1 MERAPKQEQE
11 PAAETVSEVGP
22 NVLRMQLP
30 IRMPGLGH
38 VNCYALL
45 DEDGAAIV
53 DPGVPGPSSWRA
65 LTHRLRGAG
74 LRIRDVHTVIVTHS
88 HPDHF
93 GGAGRLAQEAQA
105 ELVSHASFRTW
116 STGSDSEPCTND
128 SPGGRGD
135 ETGGDGDE
143 KSPESSGPNPWGEPV
158 PWGGRKFK
166 PPWRQRLAFRIMR
179 TRLVP
184 GFVSPRPTRRV
195 RDGDVLRLAG
205 REWVAVHSPGHTL
218 DHICLYDPER
228 NVLLSGDHVL
238 PTITPHVAGIG
249 SGRDPLA
256 DFVASLDKVAALGEV
271 TDVLPAHGHPF
282 GDLTGRIA
290 AIKAHH
296 VERLDRVRAIA
307 AALGPATVS
316 DFSHELFRR
325 DRWGHMA
332 ESETYAH
339 LEHLRLAGEAHR
351 YEGSDGL
358 VYVIESEA
366 HSSTPA

>member
-11 PAAETVSEVGP
+11 PAAETVTEVAP

-45 DEDGAAIV
+45 DERGAAIV

-65 LTHRLRGAG
+65 LNDRLGAAG
-74 LRIRDVHTVIVTHS
+74 LRVRDVHTVIVTHS

-93 GGAGRLAQEAQA
+93 GGSGRLAQEAGA
-105 ELVSHASFRTW
+105 ELVAHASFSTW
-116 STGSDSEPCTND
+116 TSQADSEPCTDD
-128 SPGGRGD
+128 SP
-135 ETGGDGDE
+135 
-143 KSPESSGPNPWGEPV
+143 PANPWGEPV
-158 PWGGRKFK
+158 PWGGKRFK
-166 PPWRQRLAFRIMR
+166 PPLRQRLGYRIMSS
-179 TRLVP
+179 RLVP
-184 GFVSPRPTRRV
+184 GYVSPRPSRRV
-195 RDGDVLRLAG
+195 RDGEVLRLAG

-218 DHICLYDPER
+218 DHLCLYDAEQ

-249 SGRDPLA
+249 SGRDPLS
-256 DFVASLDKVAALGEV
+256 DFVASLDKVGALGEV
-271 TDVLPAHGHPF
+271 RNVLPAHGHPF
-282 GDLTGRIA
+282 GDLAARIE
-290 AIKAHH
+290 AIKVHH

-307 AALGPATVS
+307 AALGPATVT

-325 DRWGHMA
+325 ERWGHMA

-351 YEGSDGL
+351 YEDGDGL
-358 VYVIESEA
+358 VYVIESDTHTTA
-366 HSSTPA
+366 PA

>member
-11 PAAETVSEVGP
+11 PADDAVTEVAP

-45 DEDGAAIV
+45 DERGAAVV

-65 LTHRLRGAG
+65 LNDRLGAAG
-74 LRIRDVHTVIVTHS
+74 LRTRDVHTVVVTHS

-93 GGAGRLAQEAQA
+93 GGSGRLAQEAEA
-105 ELVSHASFRTW
+105 ELVAHASFRTW
-116 STGSDSEPCTND
+116 STRSDSEPCTDD
-128 SPGGRGD
+128 SPGGSGD
-135 ETGGDGDE
+135 ATEAE
-143 KSPESSGPNPWGEPV
+143 GPNPWGEPV

-184 GFVSPRPTRRV
+184 AYVSPRPTRRV
-195 RDGDVLRLAG
+195 RDGDVLTLAG

-228 NVLLSGDHVL
+228 HVLLSGDHVL

-256 DFVASLDKVAALGEV
+256 DFVVSLDKVAALGEV

-282 GDLTGRIA
+282 GDLAGRIA

-307 AALGPATVS
+307 AALGPATVT

-325 DRWGHMA
+325 ERWGHMA
-332 ESETYAH
+332 ESETFAH
-339 LEHLRLAGEAHR
+339 LEHLRLTGEAHR
-351 YEGSDGL
+351 YESDDEL
-358 VYVIESEA
+358 VYVIESDA
-366 HSSTPA
+366 HSTAPA

>member
-65 LTHRLRGAG
+65 LTHRLRAAG

>member
-11 PAAETVSEVGP
+11 PAAETVTEVAP

-38 VNCYALL
+38 VNCYALV
-45 DEDGAAIV
+45 DERGAAIV

-65 LTHRLRGAG
+65 LTHRLRAAG
-74 LRIRDVHTVIVTHS
+74 LRIKDVHTVIVTHS

-93 GGAGRLAQEAQA
+93 GGAGRLAQDAGA

-116 STGSDSEPCTND
+116 SSGPDPEPCIDDTAADGHERRPED
-128 SPGGRGD
+128 SGR
-135 ETGGDGDE
+135 
-143 KSPESSGPNPWGEPV
+143 NPWGDPV

-179 TRLVP
+179 TGLVP
-184 GFVSPRPTRRV
+184 GYVSPRPTRRV
-195 RDGDVLRLAG
+195 RDGDVLALAG

-228 NVLLSGDHVL
+228 TVLLSGDHVL

-256 DFVASLDKVAALGEV
+256 DFVASLDKVAALGEI

-282 GDLTGRIA
+282 GDLAGRIA

-307 AALGPATVS
+307 AALGPATVTG
-316 DFSHELFRR
+316 FSHELFRR
-325 DRWGHMA
+325 ERWGHMA
-332 ESETYAH
+332 ESETFAH

-351 YEGSDGL
+351 YEGRDGL
-358 VYVIESEA
+358 VYVIESET
-366 HSSTPA
+366 HSTAPA

>member
-1 MERAPKQEQE
+1 MERARKQEQE
-11 PAAETVSEVGP
+11 PAAETVSEVAP

-45 DEDGAAIV
+45 DERGAAVV

-65 LTHRLRGAG
+65 LNDRLRAAE

-93 GGAGRLAQEAQA
+93 GGSGRLAQEADA
-105 ELVSHASFRTW
+105 ELVAHASFRTW
-116 STGSDSEPCTND
+116 SSGSDSEPCADETD
-128 SPGGRGD
+128 GPGGNEHREG
-135 ETGGDGDE
+135 
-143 KSPESSGPNPWGEPV
+143 SNPWGEPV

-166 PPWRQRLAFRIMR
+166 PPWRQRLAYRIMS
-179 TRLVP
+179 TRFVP

-195 RDGDVLRLAG
+195 SDGDVLRLAG

-218 DHICLYDPER
+218 DHLCLYDPER

-238 PTITPHVAGIG
+238 PTITPHVAGVG
-249 SGRDPLA
+249 SGCDPLA

-282 GDLTGRIA
+282 GDLGARIA

-296 VERLDRVRAIA
+296 VERLVRVRAIA
-307 AALGPATVS
+307 AALGPATVT

-325 DRWGHMA
+325 ERWGHMA

-339 LEHLRLAGEAHR
+339 LEHLRLAGEAHC
-351 YEGSDGL
+351 YKSGDEL
-358 VYVIESEA
+358 VYVIESDA
-366 HSSTPA
+366 HSATPA

>member
-1 MERAPKQEQE
+1 
-11 PAAETVSEVGP
+11 
-22 NVLRMQLP
+22 MQLP

-45 DEDGAAIV
+45 DERGAAIV

-65 LTHRLRGAG
+65 LTHRLRAAG
-74 LRIRDVHTVIVTHS
+74 LRISDVHTVIVTHS

-93 GGAGRLAQEAQA
+93 GGSGRLADEAGA

-116 STGSDSEPCTND
+116 SSGSDSEPCTD
-128 SPGGRGD
+128 DGPGGRREEDDGP
-135 ETGGDGDE
+135 GGRREEDDGPGGRREEEEAEAD
-143 KSPESSGPNPWGEPV
+143 SANPWGEPV

-166 PPWRQRLAFRIMR
+166 PPWRQRLAFRIMS
-179 TRLVP
+179 TRFVP
-184 GFVSPRPTRRV
+184 GYVSPRPTRRV
-195 RDGDVLRLAG
+195 RDGDVLQLAG

-238 PTITPHVAGIG
+238 PTITPHVAGVG

-282 GDLTGRIA
+282 GDLAGRIA

-307 AALGPATVS
+307 AALGPATVT

-325 DRWGHMA
+325 ERWGHMA

-358 VYVIESEA
+358 VYVIESDA
-366 HSSTPA
+366 HSTAPA

>member
-1 MERAPKQEQE
+1 MERARKQEQE
-11 PAAETVSEVGP
+11 PAAETVSEVAP

-30 IRMPGLGH
+30 ISMPGLGH
-38 VNCYALL
+38 VNCYALV
-45 DEDGAAIV
+45 DERGAAVI

-65 LTHRLRGAG
+65 LQRRLQAAE
-74 LRIRDVHTVIVTHS
+74 LRISDVHTVIVTHS

-93 GGAGRLAQEAQA
+93 GGAGRLAQEAGA

-116 STGSDSEPCTND
+116 STRSESEPCTD
-128 SPGGRGD
+128 DGPGVHRD
-135 ETGGDGDE
+135 ETDTDGNEQTSDD
-143 KSPESSGPNPWGEPV
+143 SGPNPWGEPV
-158 PWGGRKFK
+158 PWGGKKFK
-166 PPWRQRLAFRIMR
+166 PPWRQRLAFRIMS

-184 GFVSPRPTRRV
+184 GFVAPRPTRRV

-218 DHICLYDPER
+218 DHICLFDPER
-228 NVLLSGDHVL
+228 GVLLSGDHVL

-271 TDVLPAHGHPF
+271 TDVLPAHGHPV
-282 GDLTGRIA
+282 GDLAGRIA

-296 VERLDRVRAIA
+296 VERLERVRAIA
-307 AALGPATVS
+307 AALGPATVA

-325 DRWGHMA
+325 ERWGHMA

-339 LEHLRLAGEAHR
+339 LEHLRLTGEAHR
-351 YEGSDGL
+351 YEGRDGL

-366 HSSTPA
+366 HSTASA

>member
-1 MERAPKQEQE
+1 MERARKQEQE
-11 PAAETVSEVGP
+11 PAAETVSEVAP

-45 DEDGAAIV
+45 DEHGAAIV

-65 LTHRLRGAG
+65 LTHRLRAAG

-93 GGAGRLAQEAQA
+93 GGAGRLAQDAEA
-105 ELVSHASFRTW
+105 ELVSHASFHTW
-116 STGSDSEPCTND
+116 SSGSDSEPCTD
-128 SPGGRGD
+128 DTDGHAPGEGVQD
-135 ETGGDGDE
+135 A
-143 KSPESSGPNPWGEPV
+143 PPNPWGEPV

-166 PPWRQRLAFRIMR
+166 PPLRQRLAFRIMR

-195 RDGDVLRLAG
+195 HDGDVLRLAG

-282 GDLTGRIA
+282 GDLAGRIA

-339 LEHLRLAGEAHR
+339 LEHLRLAGEAHC

-358 VYVIESEA
+358 VYVIESDA
-366 HSSTPA
+366 HSTAPA

>member
-1 MERAPKQEQE
+1 MERALKQEQE
-11 PAAETVSEVGP
+11 PAAETVTEVAP

-30 IRMPGLGH
+30 IHMPGLGH
-38 VNCYALL
+38 VNCYALV
-45 DEDGAAIV
+45 DERGAAIV

-65 LTHRLRGAG
+65 LTHRLRTAG

-93 GGAGRLAQEAQA
+93 GGSGRLAHDAGA

-116 STGSDSEPCTND
+116 SSGTDSEPCTD
-128 SPGGRGD
+128 DD
-135 ETGGDGDE
+135 EQ
-143 KSPESSGPNPWGEPV
+143 NPWGEPV

-184 GFVSPRPTRRV
+184 GYVSPRPTRRV
-195 RDGDVLRLAG
+195 RDGDVLALAG

-271 TDVLPAHGHPF
+271 TDVLPAHGRPF

-307 AALGPATVS
+307 AALGPATVT

-325 DRWGHMA
+325 ERWGHMA
-332 ESETYAH
+332 ESETFAH

-351 YEGSDGL
+351 YEGRDGL

-366 HSSTPA
+366 HSTAPA